1 MDVVWRE
8 VAIDSMEHARR
19 YIAEHNPSAADR
31 IFETILAAVARLADM
46 PNMGR
51 PGRVDGTRELVVVGT
66 PNLVAYTVIGD
77 VLHIIAVQHGAQE
90 WPERF

>member
-1 MDVVWRE
+1 MDIVWRE
-8 VAIDSMEHARR
+8 VALDGLEQARR

-31 IFETILAAVARLADM
+31 IFEAILAAVRRLGDT

-66 PNLVAYTVIGD
+66 PYLVAYAVIGD
-77 VLHIIAVQHGAQE
+77 RLHIIAVQHGAQE